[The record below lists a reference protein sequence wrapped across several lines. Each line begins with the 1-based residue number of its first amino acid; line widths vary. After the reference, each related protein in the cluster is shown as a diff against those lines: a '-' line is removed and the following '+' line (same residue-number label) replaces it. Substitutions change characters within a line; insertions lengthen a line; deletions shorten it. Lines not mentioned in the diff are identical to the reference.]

1 MHLGAPPPWFDATEE
16 NPLNVRPKSRLGTS
30 NLASSCK
37 RKSQLYPKQMGAA
50 REEKRKIEMERKGE
64 IVTNNFDVNWLPNLD
79 RVWQSGSLKE
89 SRKEFEVEN
98 KHSSRAELQS
108 ETSIKIQPYISK
120 QMVHVWQLVNLL
132 ASVHVPYKSLFL
144 CQMVNRWK

>member
-1 MHLGAPPPWFDATEE
+1 ML
-16 NPLNVRPKSRLGTS
+16 L
-30 NLASSCK
+30 LAI

-50 REEKRKIEMERKGE
+50 WEEKRKIEMERKGE